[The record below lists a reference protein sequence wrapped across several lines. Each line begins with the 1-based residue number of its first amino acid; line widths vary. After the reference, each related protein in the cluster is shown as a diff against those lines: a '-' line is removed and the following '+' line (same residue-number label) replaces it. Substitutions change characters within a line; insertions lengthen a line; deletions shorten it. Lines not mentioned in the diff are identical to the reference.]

1 MKRFSFILAVA
12 LLFLCVLAGCSNQN
26 KSEGNTQTT
35 WDFTDA
41 EPVYVT
47 EWPENEYTSQIVK
60 PEYGEMD
67 YIFDF
72 SGSGRYA
79 LFLKEISEEESKEY
93 IEQLKEAGFSETFS
107 EGNQVSVGTI
117 LEKDDV
123 FLSIAFSDGILAM
136 TITMEK

>member
-60 PEYGEMD
+60 PE
-67 YIFDF
+67 
-72 SGSGRYA
+72 
-79 LFLKEISEEESKEY
+79 
-93 IEQLKEAGFSETFS
+93 
-107 EGNQVSVGTI
+107 
-117 LEKDDV
+117 
-123 FLSIAFSDGILAM
+123 
-136 TITMEK
+136 